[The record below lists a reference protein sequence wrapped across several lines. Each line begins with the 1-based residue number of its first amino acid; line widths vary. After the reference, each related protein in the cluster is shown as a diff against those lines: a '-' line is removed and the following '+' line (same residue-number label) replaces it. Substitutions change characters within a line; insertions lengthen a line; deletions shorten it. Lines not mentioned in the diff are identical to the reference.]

1 MTKEEISGL
10 QGLLLIISC
19 VLLVVFLVMLMGCGV
34 YELLKAIVL

>member
-34 YELLKAIVL
+34 YELFNAILS

>member
-34 YELLKAIVL
+34 YELFNVILS